1 MSMERK
7 NPLVELARAFDFA
20 ARRHVHQR
28 RKGEAAEP
36 YVNHLAEVVAL
47 LAEATHGDDPV
58 LLVASLLHDTIED
71 QDVTRDEIAAAFGAA
86 VADLVVEVT
95 DDKSLPKLERK
106 RLQVENAPRKTARA
120 KLLKLADKTSNL
132 RAIANCPP
140 QWPLQ
145 RQREY
150 IDWAERV
157 VDGCRGVNAALEQAF
172 DAAVAEA
179 RAAVARRATAV
190 PAAGATS

>member
-1 MSMERK
+1 MTNS
-7 NPLVELARAFDFA
+7 PLADLARAFDFA

-36 YVNHLAEVVAL
+36 YVNHLAEVAAL
-47 LAEATHGDDPV
+47 LAEATGGDDPV
-58 LLVASLLHDTIED
+58 LLIAGLLHDTIED
-71 QDVTRDEIAAAFGAA
+71 QDVTRAEIAAAFGEE
-86 VADLVVEVT
+86 VASLVVEVT

-106 RLQVENAPRKTARA
+106 RLQVETAPTKTTRA

-140 QWPLQ
+140 AWPIQ

-150 IDWAERV
+150 VDWAERV
-157 VDGCRGVNAALEQAF
+157 IAGCRGVNPQLERAF
-172 DAAVAEA
+172 DDAAAQA
-179 RAAVARRATAV
+179 RAAVEQRA
-190 PAAGATS
+190 AAAMQS

>member
-1 MSMERK
+1 MTIARS
-7 NPLVELARAFDFA
+7 NPLADLARAFDFA

-36 YVNHLAEVVAL
+36 YINHLAEVAAL
-47 LAEATHGDDPV
+47 LAEATCGDDPV
-58 LLVASLLHDTIED
+58 LLIASLLHDTIED
-71 QDVTRDEIAAAFGAA
+71 QDVTRAEIATAFGEE
-86 VADLVVEVT
+86 VASLVVEVT
-95 DDKSLPKLERK
+95 DDKSLPKIERK

-140 QWPLQ
+140 LWPLE

-150 IDWAERV
+150 VAWAERV
-157 VDGCRGVNAALEQAF
+157 VAGCRGVNPHLERAF
-172 DAAVAEA
+172 DDAAAQAREAVEQRAAAVT
-179 RAAVARRATAV
+179 RN
-190 PAAGATS
+190 

>member
-1 MSMERK
+1 MPAR
-7 NPLVELARAFDFA
+7 NNHLVDLARAFDFA

-36 YVNHLAEVVAL
+36 YINHLAEVAAL
-47 LAEATHGDDPV
+47 LAEATGGDDPV
-58 LLVASLLHDTIED
+58 LLIASLLHDTIED
-71 QDVTRDEIAAAFGAA
+71 QDVTRAEIARAFGEE
-86 VADLVVEVT
+86 VASLVVEVT
-95 DDKSLPKLERK
+95 DDKSLPKVERK
-106 RLQVENAPRKTARA
+106 RLQVENAPKKTERA

-132 RAIANCPP
+132 RAIVRSPP

-157 VDGCRGVNAALEQAF
+157 VAGCRGASPLLESAF
-172 DAAVAEA
+172 DEAVALA
-179 RAAVARRATAV
+179 RAAVEQRAAS
-190 PAAGATS
+190 P

>member
-1 MSMERK
+1 MPK
-7 NPLVELARAFDFA
+7 NAPLADLARAFDFA

-36 YVNHLAEVVAL
+36 YVNHLAEVAAL
-47 LAEATHGDDPV
+47 LAEATGGDDPV
-58 LLVASLLHDTIED
+58 LLIASLLHDTIED
-71 QDVTRDEIAAAFGAA
+71 QDVTRDEIAAAFGPE

-95 DDKSLPKLERK
+95 DDKSLPKVERK
-106 RLQVENAPRKTARA
+106 RLQVETTPKKTERA

-132 RAIANCPP
+132 RAIVHSPP

-150 IDWAERV
+150 VDWAERV
-157 VDGCRGVNAALEQAF
+157 VAGCRGASPMLERLF
-172 DAAVAEA
+172 DAAAAQAREA
-179 RAAVARRATAV
+179 VEKRAAAVARQ
-190 PAAGATS
+190 

>member
-1 MSMERK
+1 MTRTS
-7 NPLVELARAFDFA
+7 PLVDLARAFDFA

-36 YVNHLAEVVAL
+36 YVNHLAEVAAL
-47 LAEATHGDDPV
+47 LAEATGGDDPV

-71 QDVTRDEIAAAFGAA
+71 QDVTRAEIAASFGDE
-86 VADLVVEVT
+86 VASLVAEVT
-95 DDKSLPKLERK
+95 DDKSLPKIERK
-106 RLQVENAPRKTARA
+106 RLQVENAPKKTERA

-140 QWPLQ
+140 AWPLQ

-150 IDWAERV
+150 VDWAERV
-157 VDGCRGVNAALEQAF
+157 VAGCRGVNAQLERAF
-172 DAAVAEA
+172 DAAAAQA
-179 RAAVARRATAV
+179 RAAVEQRATAS
-190 PAAGATS
+190 ADQN